1 MGKIQRQPALNSRA
15 VSLSL
20 PESQLDPPPEAELQ
34 RINSTKHKKGI
45 PQSSGSGSEP
55 EDRHLED
62 SEHRL
67 VYQFLSPSQSE
78 RRPMCRKFDADCTLQ
93 SVTTLMKSGCS
104 VLMACKEVIF

>member
-15 VSLSL
+15 VSLSF

-34 RINSTKHKKGI
+34 RINSTKHKKGT

-55 EDRHLED
+55 EVRHLED

-67 VYQFLSPSQSE
+67 VYQFLRPSESE
-78 RRPMCRKFDADCTLQ
+78 RRPTSRKFDADCTLQ
-93 SVTTLMKSGCS
+93 SVTTLLKSGCS